1 MRLLGSPSILQ
12 VDGFDS
18 SLVLK
23 HGDRLN
29 IRAGSEQPNNPIKL
43 SGALVQPGVYEY
55 SAGLRVGDYLPS
67 LEANYLLE
75 SDLSRGLIV
84 RRVNA
89 EQDIEVLTFSPV
101 AAANGEEDDRNPLV
115 MPYDDIIILPLAGL
129 VRDELSFQLNQDQGQ
144 DQDQDQDQDT
154 SRGK

>member
-1 MRLLGSPSILQ
+1 MHTAEAWFFSASMPQLVLRLSFKSTGSIAHWS
-12 VDGFDS
+12 
-18 SLVLK
+18 LK

-101 AAANGEEDDRNPLV
+101 AAANGEKSDRKPSGHAL
-115 MPYDDIIILPLAGL
+115 
-129 VRDELSFQLNQDQGQ
+129 R
-144 DQDQDQDQDT
+144 
-154 SRGK
+154 